1 MGASDAHA
9 LILAQM
15 THDDFAVSVSPTP
28 TTYKHQAVVQTAWH
42 LYEQLRALPKHCLRC
57 SLQEALFPN
66 CSFQAPCNGWTIC
79 NNFRGKAITRAR
91 DIIEMYHHR
100 NRIQD
105 TCGWQMHAAWARKHT
120 CSNAALQRTVAGC
133 LHA

>member
-1 MGASDAHA
+1 M
-9 LILAQM
+9 
-15 THDDFAVSVSPTP
+15 
-28 TTYKHQAVVQTAWH
+28 QTAWH
-42 LYEQLRALPKHCLRC
+42 LYDQLRASPKHWLRSC
-57 SLQEALFPN
+57 VQEALFPN

-105 TCGWQMHAAWARKHT
+105 TCVWQMHAALARQRI
-120 CSNAALQRTVAGC
+120 CSNAAGSAEALPQAATILKLSHICTARDGKDASC
-133 LHA
+133 